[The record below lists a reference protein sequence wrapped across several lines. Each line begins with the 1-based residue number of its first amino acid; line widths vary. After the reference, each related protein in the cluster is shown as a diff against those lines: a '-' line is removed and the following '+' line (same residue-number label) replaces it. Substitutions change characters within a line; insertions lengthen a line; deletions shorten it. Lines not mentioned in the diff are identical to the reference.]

1 MYHFEEKK
9 LRKHENGKNETEK
22 MTFRIIYVTVSAK
35 SPNLNYHQQVNQMQ
49 IQDFLLKTLNKNEYL
64 INSLDYI

>member
-35 SPNLNYHQQVNQMQ
+35 SPNLNYH
-49 IQDFLLKTLNKNEYL
+49 
-64 INSLDYI
+64 